1 MLSDGLSPVRIYD
14 LLEEGIFMEKYEK
27 PRLEVDYFL
36 TDVITESGPPVA
48 CGAEDDE
55 LPIIPVNDKGD
66 F

>member
-1 MLSDGLSPVRIYD
+1 
-14 LLEEGIFMEKYEK
+14 MEKYEK